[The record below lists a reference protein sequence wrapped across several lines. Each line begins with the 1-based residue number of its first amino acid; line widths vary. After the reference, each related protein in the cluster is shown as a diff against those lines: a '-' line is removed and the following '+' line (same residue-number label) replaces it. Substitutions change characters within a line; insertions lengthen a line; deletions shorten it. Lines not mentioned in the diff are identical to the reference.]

1 MDTKE
6 KNDLVKKILDIEDD
20 AILDQIK
27 AIIGDE
33 EDNDFWNELPDH
45 VKAGIQQG
53 KAELERGEGIPHEK
67 VMAEIKSKY
76 LKK

>member
-1 MDTKE
+1 MDAKD
-6 KNDLVKKILDIEDD
+6 KNALVKKLLDIEDD

-33 EDNDFWNELPDH
+33 EENDFWDELPDH
-45 VKAGIQQG
+45 VKSGIQQA
-53 KAELERGEGIPHEK
+53 KVELERGEGIPHEK

-76 LKK
+76 LKQ